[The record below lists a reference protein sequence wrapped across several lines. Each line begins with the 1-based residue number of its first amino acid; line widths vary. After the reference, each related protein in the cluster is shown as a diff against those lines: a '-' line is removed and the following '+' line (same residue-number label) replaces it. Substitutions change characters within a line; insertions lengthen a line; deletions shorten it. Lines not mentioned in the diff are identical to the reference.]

1 MISAALKDFVRNN
14 DLIAIRGVLQSKI
27 LMDHDMEFGD
37 FDENLKFCLQNGIS
51 EDELFVR
58 FDDSNPISDEV
69 SQENFKAMYSYLG
82 VNFSKERVE
91 CLKKITKALWP
102 EEQKI
107 VAPKVET
114 AAVGGNSF
122 GGDERIV
129 AKSEKEIILTRRET
143 SLQPDTRSDQ
153 KPGIPLSDDEK
164 IVSRVEKERPVER
177 KEIPSA
183 SPESSNTQQR
193 KTRTCERKPG
203 YGVYNEKKSAAS
215 GAAMT
220 SETKALLAV
229 GAIVLLA
236 ATVYIVSK

>member
-102 EEQKI
+102 EEQKV
-107 VAPKVET
+107 VAPKAET
-114 AAVGGNSF
+114 AVVGGNSF
-122 GGDERIV
+122 DGDERIV
-129 AKSEKEIILTRRET
+129 AKSEKKIIPTRQEV
-143 SLQPDTRSDQ
+143 SSQPDSNSDQ
-153 KPGIPLSDDEK
+153 KPNIHLHEGETLDSYSVREI
-164 IVSRVEKERPVER
+164 PVER

-183 SPESSNTQQR
+183 PQKNSNTQQR
-193 KTRTCERKPG
+193 KTRTYERKPG
-203 YGVYNEKKSAAS
+203 YDVYNEKRSAAS

-220 SETKALLAV
+220 SETKALIAV